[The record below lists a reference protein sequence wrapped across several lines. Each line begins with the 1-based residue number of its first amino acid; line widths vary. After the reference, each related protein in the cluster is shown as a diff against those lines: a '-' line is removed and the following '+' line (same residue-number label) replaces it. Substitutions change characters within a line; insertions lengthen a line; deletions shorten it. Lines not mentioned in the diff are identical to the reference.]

1 MTFVT
6 SLCVSFVSH
15 LFIKLIHSALI
26 IHLISSE
33 RIYKDKTQKIY
44 SFRKNRKLS

>member
-6 SLCVSFVSH
+6 SLCVSFVCH

-33 RIYKDKTQKIY
+33 RIYKDKTHRIY
-44 SFRKNRKLS
+44 ISRNRKLS